1 MKIITERDVYSY
13 AGDDK
18 QPTKVEKQE
27 QRKKKRQELKGK
39 FSEVEKNPLFQAA
52 ASTAGQFLQNKY
64 GQTGF
69 NVTRDN
75 EGNIVAGTNTGSN
88 TLVIGETEQEKAA
101 REKKEKSKKIIIWSA
116 VGVGVIVIGIIAY
129 RMYSKKK

>member
-39 FSEVEKNPLFQAA
+39 FSEVEKNPL
-52 ASTAGQFLQNKY
+52 
-64 GQTGF
+64 
-69 NVTRDN
+69 
-75 EGNIVAGTNTGSN
+75 
-88 TLVIGETEQEKAA
+88 
-101 REKKEKSKKIIIWSA
+101 
-116 VGVGVIVIGIIAY
+116 
-129 RMYSKKK
+129 

>member
-1 MKIITERDVYSY
+1 LKKI
-13 AGDDK
+13 
-18 QPTKVEKQE
+18 
-27 QRKKKRQELKGK
+27 LC
-39 FSEVEKNPLFQAA
+39 
-52 ASTAGQFLQNKY
+52 
-64 GQTGF
+64 
-69 NVTRDN
+69 
-75 EGNIVAGTNTGSN
+75 N